1 MKNNKYGERIRK
13 FRNDLGY
20 TQEYMGECLGCHPII
35 MAISKMAKPLLMF

>member
-20 TQEYMGECLGCHPII
+20 TQEYMGECLG
-35 MAISKMAKPLLMF
+35 